1 MSGGPPSPAL
11 RERILLVLTPGRL
24 TTDEVAARVRISHGA
39 ALAALQFLLAGS
51 LVKRAVRRHWRRAP
65 EEGYAEWVWRLP

>member
-11 RERILLVLTPGRL
+11 QERILLALAPGRL
-24 TTDEVAARVRISHGA
+24 TTDEVATRERISHGA
-39 ALAALQFLLAGS
+39 ALAALQFLHTGG